1 MRKSE
6 EYVKKLLDLLK
17 VGCQERD
24 EAQDQLQRLLNNA
37 LSLGPTKIC
46 IVFPSVTESDSL
58 SETFN
63 HHSHGSSPVDSFID
77 AISSSELTNMNIV
90 DSSNTGVQHH
100 PFVQECNKLIPM
112 DMVFAGNSGI
122 VSKGST
128 EVDRASLVIDNLVKG
143 KQLPQKGRLFPI
155 IEVGPLLQTLIVA
168 GPLPQCRNPPPL

>member
-1 MRKSE
+1 MANS
-6 EYVKKLLDLLK
+6 
-17 VGCQERD
+17 
-24 EAQDQLQRLLNNA
+24 
-37 LSLGPTKIC
+37 
-46 IVFPSVTESDSL
+46 SVTESDSL

-77 AISSSELTNMNIV
+77 AISSSELTNMNIA

-112 DMVFAGNSGI
+112 DMVSAGNSGI

-143 KQLPQKGRLFPI
+143 KQLPQKGRL
-155 IEVGPLLQTLIVA
+155 L
-168 GPLPQCRNPPPL
+168 